1 MEGTKMDKS
10 DHNRLGKGLN
20 SIFGQDVS
28 KVLEDIQNGSVE
40 TDKQQQTKIS
50 VSQIRPN
57 PYQPRKVFDESAL
70 QELSQSIKQHGVFTP
85 ILVKKSIQGYDLIA
99 GERRLRA
106 SKLAG
111 MEEIPAI
118 IVDLNDQE
126 MMEIALLEN
135 IQRENLNGIEEAKAF
150 EQLIHRLNYT
160 QEQLAHRVGKSREHI
175 TNTLRLLKLPQDV
188 QEYVVE
194 KKLSM
199 GHVRALLG
207 LKDEDAMRKIA
218 KQAIDQGLSV
228 RKVEQLVKEIQNKK
242 VPEKQN
248 VENVFIKAAKNKLEE
263 YFQTSV
269 KVTEH
274 SISIH
279 YENEGDMNRI
289 LELLN
294 LIEED

>member
-1 MEGTKMDKS
+1 MSTRDT
-10 DHNRLGKGLN
+10 NRLGKGLN

-28 KVLEDIQNGSVE
+28 KVLEDIQNGDVKTE
-40 TDKQQQTKIS
+40 KQEQTKINID
-50 VSQIRPN
+50 QIRPN
-57 PYQPRKVFDESAL
+57 PYQPRKVFDDTAL

-111 MEEIPAI
+111 MSDIPAI

-135 IQRENLNGIEEAKAF
+135 IQRENLNGIEEAKAY
-150 EQLIHRLNYT
+150 EQLIQRLNYT
-160 QEQLAHRVGKSREHI
+160 QEQLANRVGKSREHI
-175 TNTLRLLKLPQDV
+175 TNTLRLLKLPEDV
-188 QEYVVE
+188 QEYVVQ

-199 GHVRALLG
+199 GHVRALIG
-207 LKDEDAMRKIA
+207 LKDENMIRKIA

-228 RKVEQLVKEIQNKK
+228 RKIEQLVKDLQHKK
-242 VPEKQN
+242 EPEKQ
-248 VENVFIKAAKNKLEE
+248 VEENIFIKEAKNKLEE

-269 KVTEH
+269 KVSEH

-279 YENEGDMNRI
+279 YENEEDINRI

-294 LIEED
+294 LIEE

>member
-1 MEGTKMDKS
+1 MSTRDT
-10 DHNRLGKGLN
+10 NRLGKGLN

-28 KVLEDIQNGSVE
+28 KVLEDIQNGDVKTE
-40 TDKQQQTKIS
+40 KQEQTKINID
-50 VSQIRPN
+50 QIRPN
-57 PYQPRKVFDESAL
+57 PYQPRKVFDDTAL

-111 MEEIPAI
+111 MSDIPAI

-135 IQRENLNGIEEAKAF
+135 IQRENLNGIEEAKAY
-150 EQLIHRLNYT
+150 EQLIQRLNYT
-160 QEQLAHRVGKSREHI
+160 QEQLANRVGKSREHI
-175 TNTLRLLKLPQDV
+175 TNTLRLLKLPEDV
-188 QEYVVE
+188 QEYVVQ

-199 GHVRALLG
+199 GHVRALIG
-207 LKDEDAMRKIA
+207 LKDENMIRKIA

-228 RKVEQLVKEIQNKK
+228 RKVEQLVKDLQHKK
-242 VPEKQN
+242 EPEKQ
-248 VENVFIKAAKNKLEE
+248 VEENIFIKEAKNKLEE

-269 KVTEH
+269 KVSEH

-279 YENEGDMNRI
+279 YENEEDMNRI

-294 LIEED
+294 LIEE